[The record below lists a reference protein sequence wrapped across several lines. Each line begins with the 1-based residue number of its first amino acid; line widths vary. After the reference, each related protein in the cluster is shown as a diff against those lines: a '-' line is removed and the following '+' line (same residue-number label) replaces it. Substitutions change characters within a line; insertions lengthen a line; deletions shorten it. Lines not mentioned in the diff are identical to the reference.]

1 MKINEK
7 VSVYLKDIMKDNK
20 VKDDV
25 KTVEEVFKGKT
36 DEELTEI
43 LNTLQTQ
50 LQHHQTMAV
59 KAQGAM
65 EVIAQMIKIEDGEGK
80 EK

>member
-1 MKINEK
+1 
-7 VSVYLKDIMKDNK
+7 MKDNK

-65 EVIAQMIKIEDGEGK
+65 EVIAQMIKGEDK
-80 EK
+80 EEKNNDN

>member
-1 MKINEK
+1 
-7 VSVYLKDIMKDNK
+7 MKDNK

-65 EVIAQMIKIEDGEGK
+65 EVIAQMIKIEIYCIKIVARKDIPILSYIR
-80 EK
+80 